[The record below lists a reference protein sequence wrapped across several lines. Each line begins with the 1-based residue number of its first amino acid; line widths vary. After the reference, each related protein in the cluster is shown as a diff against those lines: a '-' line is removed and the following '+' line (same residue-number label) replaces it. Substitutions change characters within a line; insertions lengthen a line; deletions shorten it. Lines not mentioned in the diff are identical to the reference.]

1 MGMFAGLSV
10 AGGIVEPLSA
20 RTLKGSDSDGMRAD
34 DMNMDPKIRDSLV
47 FSKWGNWEQ
56 L

>member
-1 MGMFAGLSV
+1 MFVGLSV

-20 RTLKGSDSDGMRAD
+20 RTLKGSDSGGMMAD
-34 DMNMDPKIRDSLV
+34 DMNMDLRIKDSLV
-47 FSKWGNWEQ
+47 FSKWGNWQQ